1 MADDPPAG
9 GPGGAD
15 EEREDR
21 EEPRDS
27 GDSEP
32 ADQEREEASEGQKEP
47 ADGEKDQASEVDGQE
62 RGGDEEAAGEETAP
76 DEESQSGGY
85 VDLPEAPANSDADD
99 GAAPDDA
106 ADDTPADQ
114 EEEEA
119 TEDADKGAADT
130 PKGADQEAA
139 GTPTDAEPEQ
149 DHEPEEDED
158 GAAEPGAPDTEPEED
173 GDEEPGEDANEHVEE
188 SDGEADEDG
197 GQSDEEVEE
206 DEEGEQSDEEVEE
219 DEEGEQSDEE
229 AEEDEEGEQSDEEA
243 EEDEEGDSD
252 EEPDEEGEDDEAS
265 SQSTVEMHDDTTP
278 IQRKTGPASDK
289 EQPLA
294 DHIEEM
300 VKRLAIVVV
309 VAGVVSLLAFPFG
322 EDFILFLWYS
332 VLPADISQPHVY
344 HPLEL
349 VITQLKAASL
359 LGLVLALPVFVYETY
374 AFMRPGLYPHERRY
388 YLAAVP
394 TSLILAFVGLLF
406 GYFIVLPAVM
416 NYFLYYSDTVVDI
429 AFALGQTFSLM
440 LILLGYLAIVFQI
453 PLFVMLAIMMGLTT
467 RVWLEERRLIF
478 WGAFL
483 GISFL
488 FSPDPTGMAPIVIA
502 ATMVALFEGTLLLLR
517 WTGRG

>member
-15 EEREDR
+15 DEREDR
-21 EEPRDS
+21 EEPRES

-32 ADQEREEASEGQKEP
+32 ADQEREDASEGEKVP

-62 RGGDEEAAGEETAP
+62 PGGDEEAAGEETGP

-85 VDLPEAPANSDADD
+85 VDLPEAPANSDADE
-99 GAAPDDA
+99 GEAPDDA
-106 ADDTPADQ
+106 ADDTQADQ
-114 EEEEA
+114 EEEEEA
-119 TEDADKGAADT
+119 ADDADKGAADT
-130 PKGADQEAA
+130 PKGA
-139 GTPTDAEPEQ
+139 EPEQ
-149 DHEPEEDED
+149 DHDPDEDED
-158 GAAEPGAPDTEPEED
+158 GAAEPGASDTEPEED
-173 GDEEPGEDANEHVEE
+173 GDEEPGEDADEHVEE
-188 SDGEADEDG
+188 SEGESDEDIADG
-197 GQSDEEVEE
+197 DDEA
-206 DEEGEQSDEEVEE
+206 DEEGE
-219 DEEGEQSDEE
+219 GSDEE
-229 AEEDEEGEQSDEEA
+229 AEEDGEENNEEA
-243 EEDEEGDSD
+243 DDDVEDSD
-252 EEPDEEGEDDEAS
+252 DEADEDGEDDDEAS

-278 IQRKTGPASDK
+278 IQRKTGPASDT

-467 RVWLEERRLIF
+467 RVWLEDRRLIF

>member
-119 TEDADKGAADT
+119 TEDADKGAAET

-206 DEEGEQSDEEVEE
+206 DEEGEQSDEEVEG
-219 DEEGEQSDEE
+219 DDG
-229 AEEDEEGEQSDEEA
+229 
-243 EEDEEGDSD
+243 GDSD
-252 EEPDEEGEDDEAS
+252 EEPDEEGQDDEAS